1 MGNRR
6 SRRTVATIYQ
16 SGILILLLGLLVNLS
31 RNLRL
36 LRRLE
41 EFDQPASEADVPLVS
56 VLIPARNEERCIERC
71 VRSLATQDYPNIEI
85 LILDDQSSDRT
96 SEIVAAIARE
106 YPSVRLFQGKP
117 LPSAW
122 VGKPWACQQL
132 GCEARGDLL
141 LFVDADT
148 WFAPEAIGR
157 MVTAMA
163 ETGADVVSAIPWE
176 ETVTYGERLAIPTVH
191 IAFLSPVPLD
201 WIERHSNPDLAIAI
215 GQFLG
220 FTREIYERIGG
231 HELVAD
237 RILDDLGIARV
248 VKRHGGRILI
258 VSAVENVGCRMYQSW
273 DEVRQGFAKN
283 AFALHNERMAPA
295 VLTEISGAMLFVV
308 PAALVVVN
316 GLRRRF
322 TANGFWL
329 PLVQYAIAV
338 ACRFQVNR
346 RFRFPLI
353 DSLTMPAS
361 ISAQLYILANSIWWR
376 RRPGGYHWKGRNYP
390 QTGGSP
396 RPCPP
401 SASDEPDNEQTSQRS
416 NGRAEDVDE
425 VIVHI
430 ADTAD
435 RGR

>member
-1 MGNRR
+1 MGKRR
-6 SRRTVATIYQ
+6 SWRTVATIYQ
-16 SGILILLLGLLVNLS
+16 GGILILLLGMLVNLS

-41 EFDQPASEADVPLVS
+41 EFNQPTDEADRPLVS

-71 VRSLATQDYPNIEI
+71 VQSLATQDYPNLEI
-85 LILDDQSSDRT
+85 LVLDDQSDDCT
-96 SEIVAAIARE
+96 SEIVANIARE
-106 YPSVRLFQGKP
+106 HPSVRLLQGKP
-117 LPSAW
+117 LPSGW

-132 GCEARGDLL
+132 GCKARGDLL

-157 MVTAMA
+157 MVTAMR

-191 IAFLSPVPLD
+191 FAFLSPAPLD
-201 WIERHSNPDLAIAI
+201 WMERQSNPDLAIAI

-258 VSAVENVGCRMYQSW
+258 VSAVESVGCRMYQSW
-273 DEVRQGFAKN
+273 DEVRRGFAKN

-295 VLTEISGAMLFVV
+295 ALTEIGGAMLFIV
-308 PAALVVVN
+308 PAALVAVN
-316 GLRRRF
+316 GVRRRF

-329 PLVQYAIAV
+329 PLLQYVVAV
-338 ACRFQVNR
+338 ACRFQVSR

-361 ISAQLYILANSIWWR
+361 ISALLYILANSIWWR
-376 RRPGGYHWKGRNYP
+376 RHPDGYHWKGRNYP
-390 QTGGSP
+390 QSGNDSGRRS
-396 RPCPP
+396 P
-401 SASDEPDNEQTSQRS
+401 SASNDPSDDQTDESP
-416 NGRAEDVDE
+416 NGRAKDVDQI
-425 VIVHI
+425 IVHE

-435 RGR
+435 RDR

>member
-1 MGNRR
+1 MDKRR
-6 SRRTVATIYQ
+6 SRRAVATIYQ
-16 SGILILLLGLLVNLS
+16 SGILILLLGMLVNLS

-41 EFDQPASEADVPLVS
+41 AFNQPASDKDGPLVS

-71 VRSLATQDYPNIEI
+71 VRSLATQDYPNLEV
-85 LILDDQSSDRT
+85 LILDDQSDDRT
-96 SEIVAAIARE
+96 SEIVSAIARE
-106 YPSVRLFQGKP
+106 HPSVRLLQGKP
-117 LPSAW
+117 LPPGW

-132 GCEARGDLL
+132 GREARGDLL

-148 WFAPEAIGR
+148 WFAPDAVGR
-157 MVTAMA
+157 MVTAMR

-201 WIERHSNPDLAIAI
+201 WIERQSNPDLAIAI

-258 VSAVENVGCRMYQSW
+258 LSAVESVGCRMYQSW
-273 DEVRQGFAKN
+273 DEVRRGFAKN

-295 VLTEISGAMLFVV
+295 VLTEISGAILFIV

-316 GLRRRF
+316 GIRRRF
-322 TANGFWL
+322 TTNGFWL
-329 PLVQYAIAV
+329 PLLQYAIAV

-346 RFRFPLI
+346 RFGFPLI

-376 RRPGGYHWKGRNYP
+376 SRPDGYHWKGRNYP
-390 QTGGSP
+390 QSGAGP
-396 RPCPP
+396 GPCAP
-401 SASDEPDNEQTSQRS
+401 SASDEPGDKQTGERT
-416 NGRAEDVDE
+416 NGRTEDVDHI
-425 VIVHI
+425 VIHE
-430 ADTAD
+430 ADSAT
-435 RGR
+435 RNR